1 MRKNVFLGLLVCLNL
16 ALFSALVLRVAQPA
30 DAFAQV
36 GGLADNYLVV
46 TGEVT
51 TDNDALYVLEC
62 TPPAVNAAVWPAWCP
77 WTAGSNRRGHS
88 RPGMPISAIQRGMS
102 DEDDRSE
109 LFECA
114 GYNQHAD

>member
-16 ALFSALVLRVAQPA
+16 ALFSVLVLRVAKPA

-51 TDNDALYVLEC
+51 TDNDALYVLD
-62 TPPAVNAAVWPAWCP
+62 V
-77 WTAGSNRRGHS
+77 RRRQLTLLYG
-88 RPGMPISAIQRGMS
+88 QRGARGRLDLIAVATRDLDADFRNTER
-102 DEDDRSE
+102 DER
-109 LFECA
+109 
-114 GYNQHAD
+114 